1 MKIWEFRTGF
11 SEHSFW
17 LSPWRFAKL
26 GNRFE
31 MLRVSIRLDVSSY
44 NEIKSEMQESGH
56 ITEISCHDYFMQNR
70 IQTHQNQSQRQS
82 MKSLLLSK
90 PAPRLWPR
98 LLRRKPGNQ
107 PDGLLLYTWGAS
119 IDVHGGWSDPE
130 TSRMD
135 PQKRDEWEA
144 LRRKYEK
151 IRKEETSMKLRQWQ
165 QKPK

>member
-1 MKIWEFRTGF
+1 MSVCHIVAFHLSLVTIVRGNWCSRISMDASFYIHENLRISHGF
-11 SEHSFW
+11 VD
-17 LSPWRFAKL
+17 
-26 GNRFE
+26 RFE
-31 MLRVSIRLDVSSY
+31 MLRVSIRLDRPVILDGSSSY

-107 PDGLLLYTWGAS
+107 PDGLLLYT
-119 IDVHGGWSDPE
+119 
-130 TSRMD
+130 
-135 PQKRDEWEA
+135 
-144 LRRKYEK
+144 
-151 IRKEETSMKLRQWQ
+151 
-165 QKPK
+165 